1 MRYKINLL
9 SHIIPQWVYV
19 ITQKRYVMQKKLYKM
34 IEAIG
39 WLTVA
44 VVVMIVGKAIAKKL
58 WPEDWEDEI

>member
-1 MRYKINLL
+1 
-9 SHIIPQWVYV
+9 
-19 ITQKRYVMQKKLYKM
+19 MQKKLYKM

-44 VVVMIVGKAIAKKL
+44 LVVMIVGKAIAKKL